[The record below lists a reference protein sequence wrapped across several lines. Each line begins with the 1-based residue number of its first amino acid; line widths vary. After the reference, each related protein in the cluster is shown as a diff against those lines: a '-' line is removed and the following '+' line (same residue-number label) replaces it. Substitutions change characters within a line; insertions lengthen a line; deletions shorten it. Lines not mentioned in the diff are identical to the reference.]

1 MLFDKNKLNEIIFP
15 VVPNTMHFA
24 REANFPLHHG
34 RVAHFLKFNNPK
46 NGQELAKGSNTKIY
60 QHKIIFLTVHNTMSF
75 ARETN

>member
-46 NGQELAKGSNTKIY
+46 NGQQLA
-60 QHKIIFLTVHNTMSF
+60 
-75 ARETN
+75 